1 MPQAPE
7 TSLEWGTD
15 LGDAIAVLRPE
26 PEQLASAGLHFAS
39 GYDDLDRVRVALMT
53 APSGTVY
60 ALVRHE
66 QSPSPG
72 TEVVARS
79 PQPPA
84 TIATDLGSILE
95 RLGLEPDVVTW
106 LRPDLHPVL
115 AQRGRLSRLAE
126 VVLGFLHLRTSRDRG

>member
-1 MPQAPE
+1 MAHAPE
-7 TSLEWGTD
+7 TSLEWGRD

-26 PEQLASAGLHFAS
+26 PEQLATAGLHFAS

-66 QSPSPG
+66 RSPSAG

-84 TIATDLGSILE
+84 TMARDLGSILD

-106 LRPDLHPVL
+106 LRSDLHPVL
-115 AQRGRLSRLAE
+115 ARPGRLSRLAE
-126 VVLGFLHLRTSRDRG
+126 AVLGFLHLGTSRHRG